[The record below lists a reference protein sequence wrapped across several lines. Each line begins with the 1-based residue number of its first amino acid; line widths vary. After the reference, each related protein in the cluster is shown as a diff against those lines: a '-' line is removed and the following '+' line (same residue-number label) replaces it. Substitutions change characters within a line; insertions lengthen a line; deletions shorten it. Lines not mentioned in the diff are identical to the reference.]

1 MSLCLKIK
9 CLILKKKKKKRKII
23 SDSDDCNKELKLTTD
38 NLFVGQMEQKHLDY
52 GQGGLSE
59 EELLQLRGK

>member
-1 MSLCLKIK
+1 MSYP
-9 CLILKKKKKKRKII
+9 KKKKKII
-23 SDSDDCNKELKLTTD
+23 SDSDDYNKELKLTTD
-38 NLFVGQMEQKHLDY
+38 NLFVGQMEQKHLEY